1 MVAKGLYIC
10 YSPVIFSLWN
20 SADSKS
26 SSQFETKLVFIM
38 KFYLDFLNGI
48 LYYFWNKFLVS
59 LYLKLFVVALF
70 RFCITLISLCP
81 LRRPNENH
89 SIFINAL
96 YGERIILHQSFFH
109 KIYIT
114 AIRFYLRQS
123 FLMMKF
129 NYRTTIK

>member
-10 YSPVIFSLWN
+10 NSPVIFSLWN

-38 KFYLDFLNGI
+38 KFYLEFLNGI
-48 LYYFWNKFLVS
+48 LYYFWNKFFGIIIFEIV
-59 LYLKLFVVALF
+59 
-70 RFCITLISLCP
+70 RRCLIS
-81 LRRPNENH
+81 
-89 SIFINAL
+89 FL
-96 YGERIILHQSFFH
+96 YYIDFSLSTLQTQWKSFHFYKCIVSERIILHQSFFH